1 LAEDPHDPDVDPLF
15 AHALAGDPRFVPLA
29 ERMRPRSLDEVVGQ
43 RHLLD
48 EGRLLRRVAATKRLP
63 SLILW
68 GPPGVGKTTLA
79 RLLVAAVDG
88 RFESLSATSAG
99 VADLRRAV
107 TEARRR
113 LHHEGRQV
121 ALFVDEIHRFN
132 KAQQDALLPHVE
144 AGVLRLIGAT
154 TENPGFEVN
163 AALLSRMRVVQL
175 RPLGPP
181 ELGELLARALS
192 DPERGLGEREVVAE
206 RGLLEALA
214 RAVDGDARRALNT
227 LEIAVDLLG
236 DGERELTPEAVATA
250 LGGRRLAHDKDGEAH
265 FDLASALIKSMR
277 ASAPDAAVYWLARL
291 LEAGE
296 DPVFVA
302 RRLVIFAAED
312 IGNAAPMAL
321 VVAEAAAR
329 AAHLVGMPEARLP
342 LTQAALHLALAPK
355 SNTTLTAY
363 EAAKA
368 AIRRTGALP
377 VPLHLRNAPT
387 SLARGLGAGVGYVYP
402 HDLPEGVEGDE
413 AHPLPGALREA
424 VATLPARSS
433 VEPQRRFVRSS
444 PRGWEADAERALA
457 GRRARAA
464 GHDAAPDPVD
474 PSSLRSTGSPK
485 PGGSP
490 ESGASP
496 ESGGSPKSGTSPEA
510 GGSPGFG
517 TSPEAGDAPG
527 A

>member
-1 LAEDPHDPDVDPLF
+1 MAKAPHEGDTDALF
-15 AHALAGDPRFVPLA
+15 AHGIANDPRFVPLA
-29 ERMRPRSLDEVVGQ
+29 ERMRPRTLDEVVGQ
-43 RHLLD
+43 QHLLGD
-48 EGRLLRRVAATKRLP
+48 GRFLRRVVATKRLP

-79 RLLVAAVDG
+79 RLLVAEVGG

-107 TEARRR
+107 EEARRR

-175 RPLGPP
+175 RPLTSA
-181 ELGELLARALS
+181 ELADLLTRALTE
-192 DPERGLGEREVVAE
+192 PVRGLGERKILAE
-206 RGLLEALA
+206 RSLLEALG

-227 LEIAVDLLG
+227 LEIAVDLLA
-236 DGERELTPEAVATA
+236 DEEHELRADVVVTA
-250 LGGRRLAHDKDGEAH
+250 LGGRRLPHDKDGEAH
-265 FDLASALIKSMR
+265 FDLASAMIKSLR

-296 DPVFVA
+296 DPMFVA

-312 IGNAAPMAL
+312 VGNAEPMAL

-329 AAHLVGMPEARLP
+329 AAHMVGMPEARLP
-342 LTQAALHLALAPK
+342 LAQAAIHLALAPK
-355 SNTTLTAY
+355 SNTTITAY
-363 EAAKA
+363 DTAKA
-368 AIRRTGALP
+368 VIKRTGALP
-377 VPLHLRNAPT
+377 VPMHLRNAPT

-402 HDLPEGVEGDE
+402 HDLAEGVEPDE
-413 AHPLPGALREA
+413 LHPLPPEIRD
-424 VATLPARSS
+424 ATRPQPASIEGTPSRH
-433 VEPQRRFVRSS
+433 FVRSS
-444 PRGWEADAERALA
+444 TRGWEADAERALA
-457 GRRARAA
+457 ERRRRAQTDPPGQSAA
-464 GHDAAPDPVD
+464 SETDERTRRGNMNDD
-474 PSSLRSTGSPK
+474 G
-485 PGGSP
+485 
-490 ESGASP
+490 
-496 ESGGSPKSGTSPEA
+496 
-510 GGSPGFG
+510 
-517 TSPEAGDAPG
+517 
-527 A
+527 